1 MALPKESCDQGAL
14 HLNSP
19 LTQNHKTAN
28 FHIILG
34 GPSSPVAGLPPA
46 DRCYADFPSLGL
58 LGELVT
64 SRKVPRWGWRGE
76 DTCALQALYVG
87 FFSQKFPALRFRAL
101 LTDGAQEVVH
111 FERVAVG

>member
-19 LTQNHKTAN
+19 LNQNYKTAN

-46 DRCYADFPSLGL
+46 DRGYADFPSLGL

-87 FFSQKFPALRFRAL
+87 FFSQKFPTLCLSALPNEGTLEAELAL
-101 LTDGAQEVVH
+101 A
-111 FERVAVG
+111 